1 MYGDGWILDQVQNKW
16 IWSGWRIDNPC
27 HITSTKFEFP
37 ITFSFSRKLH
47 HWSNPTPPP
56 EDFHGHH
63 DEGFQTVEY
72 DYDTFCKELMED
84 LPSDTDMD
92 GPIWF
97 IDRDLFEVLI
107 EEGEMGYSDFVI
119 LNWILAYY
127 LNKKQS
133 RFDEVFNI
141 EELLRHYF
149 NSNNLDFEL
158 ILQMIPYED
167 KIDSIDKLSSLMP
180 DDWVEDINLLK

>member
-1 MYGDGWILDQVQNKW
+1 
-16 IWSGWRIDNPC
+16 
-27 HITSTKFEFP
+27 
-37 ITFSFSRKLH
+37 
-47 HWSNPTPPP
+47 
-56 EDFHGHH
+56 
-63 DEGFQTVEY
+63 
-72 DYDTFCKELMED
+72 MED

-149 NSNNLDFEL
+149 NSNDLDFDL
-158 ILQMIPYED
+158 ILQMIPYEN

-180 DDWVEDINLLK
+180 DDWVEEI